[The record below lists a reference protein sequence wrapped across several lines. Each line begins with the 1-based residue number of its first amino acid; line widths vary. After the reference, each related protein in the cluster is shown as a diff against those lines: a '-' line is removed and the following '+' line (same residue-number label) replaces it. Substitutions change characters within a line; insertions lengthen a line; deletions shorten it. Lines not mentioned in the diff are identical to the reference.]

1 QNELGFYMVDQH
13 AAQERIKYEF
23 FRDKLAETN
32 NELQSLLIRITF
44 EFTNEE
50 LIFIKE
56 NEKLLNDVSLFFE
69 DFGHQTL
76 AIRDVLTWF
85 PKDTEEEIVRDMIEQ
100 IIVDHKIYVKSIREE
115 VVILMSCKRSIKANN
130 YLDIYDMIYLL

>member
-1 QNELGFYMVDQH
+1 MVDQH
-13 AAQERIKYEF
+13 AEQERIKYEYY
-23 FRDKLAETN
+23 RDKLAETN
-32 NELQSLLIRITF
+32 NELQSLLIPITF

-56 NEKLLNDVSLFFE
+56 NEKLLNDVGLFFE

-76 AIRDVLTWF
+76 AIRDVPTWF

-100 IIVDHKIYVKSIREE
+100 IIVDHKIGRASCRERGR
-115 VVILMSCKRSIKANN
+115 I
-130 YLDIYDMIYLL
+130 